1 MIEVL
6 LPEGHREQPRR
17 AAFYLALEE
26 WVARELPP
34 AEYCLWWVVRP
45 TVVFGRNQDMKAE
58 VNGEYCRSHG
68 IDMIRRRSGG
78 GCIYADGGNVMT
90 GFVTPSVNVESTFAR
105 FTALIAARL
114 RAMGID
120 AEATGRNDITVGG
133 RKISGNSFYH
143 LPGRSIVHGTMLY
156 DTDMENMLNAIT
168 PSRAKLESKQVQS
181 VSSRIV
187 TARELRPDLSFEE
200 FRRALSDNIADAQY
214 VLTPDRVAEVERL
227 EQRYYDPAYFYGS
240 HSALNRVTRYIPGT
254 GTVGLAV
261 TVGPD
266 GTIAALSVSGDFMDP
281 DAADVLCDA
290 VRGRRPDGI
299 AFDADTVAGVPA
311 AILAEMIAE
320 SAALA

>member
-6 LPEGHREQPRR
+6 LPEDLRVRPRR
-17 AAFYLALEE
+17 AAFYLAMEE
-26 WVARELPP
+26 WVARELPA
-34 AEYCLWWVVRP
+34 AEYCVWWVTQP

-58 VNGEYCRSHG
+58 VNSEYCRSHG

-90 GFVTPSVNVESTFAR
+90 GFITPTVNVESTFAG
-105 FTALIAARL
+105 FTARIAAQL
-114 RAMGID
+114 QAMGIP
-120 AEATGRNDITVGG
+120 AEVSGRNDITVDG

-181 VSSRIV
+181 VRSRIV
-187 TARELRPDLSFEE
+187 TARELRPDLTFED
-200 FRRALSDNIADAQY
+200 FCRALSDNIPDEKL
-214 VLTPDRVAEVERL
+214 VLTPGQVAEIEKL
-227 EQRYYDPAYFYGS
+227 EQRYYEPEYFYGS
-240 HSALNRVTRYIPGT
+240 HSAEGRITRYIPGT
-254 GTVGLAV
+254 GTVGVAV

-266 GTIAALSVSGDFMDP
+266 GAITALSVTGDFMDP
-281 DAADVLCDA
+281 DAVDGLADNVKGKTPADIDF
-290 VRGRRPDGI
+290 PE
-299 AFDADTVAGVPA
+299 DTVAGIPTDV
-311 AILAEMIAE
+311 LREMIAE